1 MKPCGGRNWDG
12 ASGIGKLRGKKVQ
25 IALIPK
31 EEGFRKSFEKADD
44 LRKRT
49 LKSII
54 DILSPSQAIH
64 FLIAAFELQLRLHEW
79 RIAKD

>member
-1 MKPCGGRNWDG
+1 MKPCGGEELGRSIRDRE
-12 ASGIGKLRGKKVQ
+12 AEGKKVQ

-31 EEGFRKSFEKADD
+31 EEGFRESFEKADD

-64 FLIAAFELQLRLHEW
+64 FF
-79 RIAKD
+79 